1 MNEELKIIIK
11 AVTDEAEKSLEG
23 VRKELDN
30 INKTAK
36 DTKAVD
42 QAMRAVGKG
51 ALAAV
56 AGVAALTTAMVA
68 LGKSSLEFQKAQA
81 RLNAGFASVGLS
93 AQQAGQTYKE
103 LYSYLGDTNQATEAA
118 NLLAQLTQDEANLAD
133 WTNILMGVYAK
144 FPDSLPVES
153 LAEAANHTAHLG
165 EVQGTLA
172 DALEWSGVSVE
183 GFNAALANTNSVAE
197 REALIRQTLNALYG
211 GSAVAYRQANQALL
225 EYNASQVAVDQA
237 LADATAYVIPLMTSL
252 NQLSATLLSVLRPAF
267 ENISAVLVA
276 FIQWVIAAI
285 KAVGAFFG
293 VFNSK
298 GSKSTNSISS
308 GMGVIA
314 NNSGKITAGINKVG
328 GAFDNASKSAEKL
341 KRQTMGFD
349 ELNVVSPTQS
359 ASGGG
364 AGGGAVEIPDITIP
378 EVSIPTITVDSINLP
393 GLDEFEQKV
402 SKIKEHID
410 AIAILVGIVAGGL
423 VLWKIAD
430 FLQDLKILKMTIAEA
445 KDYLGPGWSEAV
457 DQAEARMTKFQ
468 SKLMSVLSAAMMIA
482 GAFLTIKGFS
492 DIIVNGADWGN
503 LALLVTGLALA
514 LGGLAI
520 AMRNAD
526 VATKQL
532 TISIGLLVAGI
543 VLMVAGVIDFI
554 NNGPTVQN
562 TILILGGAVATAV
575 ALATMGIGPLIAAI
589 IGLVAAVAAFTAAI
603 LLEKPAI
610 MDVNEAQEALTEAK
624 NRATEAENGYINAVD
639 AAEAAL
645 DRLKAAEEA
654 AGMTGEEL
662 YKKVQE
668 GTLDYKDM
676 DDAQRELYKAYMDN
690 EQKQKD
696 LKASTEAFN
705 EAKKAETLASY
716 EHQLA
721 LAKESGDY
729 DTFKKSVVDAYES
742 GQLSA
747 DEARMM
753 IEKSMSEMS
762 DASQKTFMEDLPGD
776 ITNGLDPHRY
786 ESTGTKIKK
795 WFGGVWQGIK
805 DVFSSVGNWFKDVFT
820 KAWEGVKNVFSKG
833 GKIFDGIKDGILN
846 GLKTVINGIITG
858 INKVIAVPFNGLN
871 SALRTIKGISIA
883 GIKPFSWISTLSVP
897 QIPQLATGGI
907 TTGAT
912 LAMIGERGKE
922 AVLPLENNTQW
933 MDTLA
938 DRISGRQTTPSK
950 IVLMLDG
957 RELGWA
963 TINNINAI
971 TKQTGGIQLLV

>member
-1 MNEELKIIIK
+1 MNEELRIIIK
-11 AVTDEAEKSLEG
+11 AITSEAEKSLEG
-23 VRKELDN
+23 VRKELNN
-30 INKTAK
+30 INKTAN

-42 QAMRAVGKG
+42 QAVRAVGKG

-56 AGVAALTTAMVA
+56 AGVTALTTAMVA

-81 RLNAGFASVGLS
+81 RLNAGFASMGMS
-93 AQQAGQTYKE
+93 ADQASQTYKE

-153 LAEAANHTAHLG
+153 LAEAANHTAQLG

-293 VFNSK
+293 VFSDK
-298 GSKSTNSISS
+298 GSKSTSTISS
-308 GMGVIA
+308 SMGVIA

-328 GAFDNASKSAEKL
+328 GAFDGAAKSAEKL

-349 ELNVVSPTQS
+349 ELNVVSPTPS

-364 AGGGAVEIPDITIP
+364 GGGGSVEIPEITVPDI
-378 EVSIPTITVDSINLP
+378 SIPSISVDSVNLP
-393 GLDEFEQKV
+393 GMEEFEQKV
-402 SKIKEHID
+402 AKIKEHLD
-410 AIAILVGIVAGGL
+410 AIALLVGIVGTGL
-423 VLWKIAD
+423 ILWKVAD
-430 FLQDLKILKMTIAEA
+430 FLQDLKILRMTVAEV
-445 KDYLGPGWSEAV
+445 KDYIGPGWSEAV
-457 DQAEARMTKFQ
+457 NQAEQRMTTFQ
-468 SKLMSVLSAAMMIA
+468 SKLMTVLGAVLMVA
-482 GAFLTIKGFS
+482 GAFLTVKSFS
-492 DIIVNGADWGN
+492 DIAVNGADWGN
-503 LALLVTGLALA
+503 LTTLILGLTMA

-526 VATKQL
+526 VASRQL
-532 TISIGLLVAGI
+532 ALGVGIAVAGI
-543 VLMVAGVIDFI
+543 VLMVAGVVDFI
-554 NNGPTVQN
+554 NNGPTLQN
-562 TILILGGAVATAV
+562 TILIIGGAIAVAVGLATAGLSV
-575 ALATMGIGPLIAAI
+575 LVSAIIAA
-589 IGLVAAVAAFTAAI
+589 VAAVAAFTAAI

-610 MDVNEAQEALTEAK
+610 MSVEEAQEALTEAK
-624 NRATEAENGYINAVD
+624 NRAIEAENGYINAVD

-662 YKKVQE
+662 YKQVQE
-668 GTLDYKDM
+668 GTLDYQDM
-676 DDAQRELYKAYMDN
+676 DAAQRELYKAYLDN

-696 LKASTEAFN
+696 LVASTEEFN
-705 EAKKAETLASY
+705 AAKKAETLASF

-721 LAKESGDY
+721 LAKESGSY
-729 DTFKKSVVDAYES
+729 DDFKKSVVDAYNS
-742 GQLSA
+742 GKISA
-747 DEARMM
+747 DEARDM

-776 ITNGLDPHRY
+776 LKNGLDPHKY

-795 WFGGVWQGIK
+795 WFKNLWQDIK
-805 DVFSSVGNWFKDVFT
+805 NFFSDAGTWFAEVGKKIGDAISGAVKSAINWILEKV
-820 KAWEGVKNVFSKG
+820 V
-833 GKIFDGIKDGILN
+833 GKINNFISGINWAI
-846 GLKTVINGIITG
+846 GII
-858 INKVIAVPFNGLN
+858 NKIPGV
-871 SALRTIKGISIA
+871 SIS
-883 GIKPFSWISTLSVP
+883 KLSLLSV
-897 QIPQLATGGI
+897 PQLATGGI

-912 LAMIGERGKE
+912 MAMIGERGRE
-922 AVLPLENNTQW
+922 AVLPLENNTEW
-933 MDTLA
+933 MDVLA
-938 DRISGRQTTPSK
+938 NRIAARQTTPSK
-950 IVLMLDG
+950 IVLQLDG

-963 TINNINAI
+963 TINNINSI
-971 TKQTGGIQLLV
+971 TKQTGGLQLLV

>member
-1 MNEELKIIIK
+1 MNEELKIIIR
-11 AVTDEAEKSLEG
+11 AVTQEAEKGLES
-23 VRKELDN
+23 VRKELDK
-30 INKTAK
+30 INDTAK
-36 DTKAVD
+36 DTKKVD
-42 QAMRAVGKG
+42 QALKAVGKG

-81 RLNAGFASVGLS
+81 RLNAGFASMGMS
-93 AQQAGQTYKE
+93 AQQASQTYKE

-153 LAEAANHTAHLG
+153 LAEAANHTAQLG

-172 DALEWSGVSVE
+172 DALEWSGVNVE
-183 GFNAALANTNSVAE
+183 SFNAALANTNSVAE

-211 GSAVAYRQANQALL
+211 GSATMYRQANQALL

-237 LADATAYVIPLMTSL
+237 LAEATAYVIPLMTAL
-252 NQLSATLLSVLRPAF
+252 NQLSATLLSILRPAF
-267 ENISAVLVA
+267 ENICAVIIA

-285 KAVGAFFG
+285 KAVGSFFG
-293 VFNSK
+293 MFNSS
-298 GSKSTNSISS
+298 GAKSTATISNT
-308 GMGVIA
+308 MGTIA
-314 NNSGKITAGINKVG
+314 NTSSQITTGINKVG
-328 GAFDNASKSAEKL
+328 GAFDDAAKSAEKL

-349 ELNVVSPTQS
+349 ELNVVSPQT
-359 ASGGG
+359 ASGG
-364 AGGGAVEIPDITIP
+364 AGGGAVDVPAFEIP
-378 EVSIPTITVDSINLP
+378 EVKIPSMSIGEINLP
-393 GLDEFEQKV
+393 GLAEFEEKV
-402 SKIKEHID
+402 AAIKERLTP
-410 AIAILVGIVAGGL
+410 IAVLVGIIGASILAWKLAGFIADLNEAWKVIKMFGFDMEKIKGYEDIVGGNTSALVGKLKTFAGYMLIIIGLMATVAG
-423 VLWKIAD
+423 
-430 FLQDLKILKMTIAEA
+430 
-445 KDYLGPGWSEAV
+445 Y
-457 DQAEARMTKFQ
+457 
-468 SKLMSVLSAAMMIA
+468 
-482 GAFLTIKGFS
+482 S
-492 DIIVNGADWGN
+492 DAWVNGVGWGN
-503 LALLVTGLALA
+503 LTLTIAGLAA
-514 LGGLAI
+514 VIGGLYLAFGPL
-520 AMRNAD
+520 AA
-526 VATKQL
+526 
-532 TISIGLLVAGI
+532 SIGAVAAG
-543 VLMVAGVIDFI
+543 VALMVLGVKDFI
-554 NNGPTVQN
+554 NNGPSVQN
-562 TILILGGAVATAV
+562 TILIIGGAIAVAVGLATAGLSV
-575 ALATMGIGPLIAAI
+575 VVAAI
-589 IGLVAAVAAFTAAI
+589 VAAVAAVAAFTAAI

-610 MDVNEAQEALTEAK
+610 MSVEEAQEALTEAK
-624 NRATEAENGYINAVD
+624 NRAIEAENGYINAVD

-871 SALRTIKGISIA
+871 SALRTIKNVSIA